1 MPVIQIK
8 IREIAMIKKLIL
20 ILLSVSACI
29 GIGNKSY
36 ALSTGTTS
44 TGVYYEKETK
54 DPTRIIDYIPF
65 DEFSL
70 STTWGT
76 ITGHVGEYASNSVGG
91 SATTDGWVDGRG
103 WKGDRSWEV
112 KLALVDISSGTAT
125 IRLVGR
131 DGNKGTGTVI
141 LELTKTSAYNET
153 IPVSEAKDWYRIEY
167 NIDTIGTDIFS
178 SRLKL
183 QDGVR

>member
-1 MPVIQIK
+1 
-8 IREIAMIKKLIL
+8 MIKNLIL
-20 ILLSVSACI
+20 ILFLVGACL
-29 GIGNKSY
+29 GVGNKVY
-36 ALSTGTTS
+36 ALSTGTTT

-70 STTWGT
+70 STEWGT
-76 ITGHVGEYASNSVGG
+76 ITGHEGEYVCNSAGG
-91 SATTDGWVDGRG
+91 SSTTDGWVDGRG
-103 WKGDRSWEV
+103 WKGDKSWEV
-112 KLALVDISSGTAT
+112 KLATVNISSGTAT

-131 DGNKGTGTVI
+131 DGTKGTGTII
-141 LELTKTSAYNET
+141 LKLAKTAAYNET
-153 IPVSEAKDWYRIEY
+153 IPVFEAKDWYRIEY
-167 NIDTIGTDIFS
+167 NIDTVGTDTFS

>member
-1 MPVIQIK
+1 
-8 IREIAMIKKLIL
+8 MIKKLIL
-20 ILLSVSACI
+20 SLFLVSTCI
-29 GIGNKSY
+29 GIGNKTY
-36 ALSTGTTS
+36 ALSTGTTT

-76 ITGHVGEYASNSVGG
+76 ITGHVGEYVCNSAGG
-91 SATTDGWVDGRG
+91 SSTTDGWVDARG
-103 WKGDRSWEV
+103 WKGDRTWEL
-112 KLALVDISSGTAT
+112 KMTTVDLNSGTASV
-125 IRLVGR
+125 RLVGR
-131 DGNKGTGTVI
+131 DGSKGTGTI
-141 LELTKTSAYNET
+141 LTEVSKTSAYNLSVP
-153 IPVSEAKDWYRIEY
+153 ISEAKDWYRVEY
-167 NIDTIGTDIFS
+167 NIDTIGTDTLS